1 MKDEHALTCPLCQ
14 SATVSFFEQDKRRQY
29 FRCETCALVFADP
42 ACLLPPEEEKAVYDK
57 HENVV
62 EDQGYRQFLGRLATP
77 LMEKM
82 GSSGLQGL
90 DFGCGPG
97 PALAAMLSESGH
109 EMAVYDPYFAPN
121 TSALE
126 RTYDFVTCT
135 EAIEH
140 FYMPHREWRQLLSLV
155 KPGGWLAIMTKLVID
170 ADAFKSWH
178 YKNDPTHVSFFSRE
192 TFRFLAER
200 DGLDVDFVG
209 NDVILLRKK
218 NE

>member
-1 MKDEHALTCPLCQ
+1 MILECPLCQ
-14 SATVSFFEQDKRRQY
+14 SAHIADFEQDRRRRY
-29 FRCETCALVFADP
+29 FRCQTCLLVFADP
-42 ACLLPPEEEKAVYDK
+42 ECLLPPEEEKAVYDQ
-57 HENVV
+57 HENIV
-62 EDQGYRQFLGRLATP
+62 EDEGYRAFLGRLATP
-77 LMEKM
+77 LMHKL
-82 GSSGLQGL
+82 GNGAYQGL

-97 PALAAMLSESGH
+97 PALAAILTEAGH
-109 EMAVYDPYFAPN
+109 NMMVYDPYFAPN
-121 TSALE
+121 AIALE

-140 FYMPHREWRQLLSLV
+140 FYMPHKEWRLLLSLV
-155 KPGGWLAIMTKLVID
+155 KSGGWLAIMTKLVID

-192 TFRFLAER
+192 TFSYLADR

-209 NDVILLRKK
+209 NDVILLRKR